1 VQLVGDE
8 LVFSLGLSRP
18 LPPEVTTNFYC
29 FGYRTD
35 RPFADMPKLHVEV
48 SGLGHRV
55 LDQERTLAGKPVEVK
70 RGMREIRIRVPLEA
84 LGQPQ
89 AAFLG
94 AVTQLGDLPLNWQP
108 WRLLEL
114 PGGRD

>member
-1 VQLVGDE
+1 
-8 LVFSLGLSRP
+8 
-18 LPPEVTTNFYC
+18 
-29 FGYRTD
+29 
-35 RPFADMPKLHVEV
+35 
-48 SGLGHRV
+48 
-55 LDQERTLAGKPVEVK
+55 
-70 RGMREIRIRVPLEA
+70 MRDIRIRVPLEA

-94 AVTQLGDLPLNWQP
+94 AVTQFGDLPLSWQP